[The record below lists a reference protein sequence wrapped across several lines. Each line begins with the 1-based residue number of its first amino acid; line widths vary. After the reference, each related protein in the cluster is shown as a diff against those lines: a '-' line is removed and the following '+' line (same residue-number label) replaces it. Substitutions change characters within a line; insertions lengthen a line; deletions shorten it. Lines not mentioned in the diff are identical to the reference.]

1 MLRRRWKTLKH
12 IVILALLWLVDRLMR
27 ALPLAGA
34 RRLGEGLGRA
44 FFALVPYERRKTLDT
59 LARAFPDAQPA
70 WRLDTARAV
79 FGHLGRSGAEFF
91 RMADMDADAIDAWVG
106 TVRGWERAAAQL
118 GAGRGIVFVTAHLG
132 HWELLGAWTAR
143 RAQVG
148 VVARQIYDARLDQ
161 VLIDRRRQ
169 HGVEVFSRN
178 TAVRPILRWLKDGK
192 VLGTLADQDT
202 GVDSLYVDFF
212 GQPAKTPSGPAVL
225 AQATGAALLTA
236 WCTRR
241 TDGRYDLD
249 FGAPIPVPP
258 RGAGGALELW
268 PVVQEY
274 TRQTEAAV
282 RRNPQLWA
290 FNHARW
296 RSDIRKPSTG
306 WDPRQADACLGRI
319 EAWVAAGRPPLGVA

>member
-1 MLRRRWKTLKH
+1 MIRRLWKPIKH
-12 IVILALLWLVDRLMR
+12 ALILGLLWLVDRLLR
-27 ALPLAGA
+27 ALPLGLA
-34 RRLGEGLGRA
+34 RGLGERLGRVFYA
-44 FFALVPYERRKTLDT
+44 WVPYERKKTLAT
-59 LARAFPDAQPA
+59 LATAFPESSPA
-70 WRLDTARAV
+70 WREQTGAAV

-91 RMADMDADAIDAWVG
+91 RMADMGPDDIDAWVG
-106 TVRGWERAAAQL
+106 QVTGWEHAQAEL
-118 GAGRGIVFVTAHLG
+118 VQGRGIVFVTAHYG
-132 HWELLGAWTAR
+132 HWELLAAWTAR
-143 RAQVG
+143 RAPVG

-161 VLIDRRRQ
+161 VLIDRRHQ

-212 GQPAKTPSGPAVL
+212 GHPAKTPSGPAVL

-241 TDGRYDLD
+241 EDGRYDLA
-249 FGAPIPVPP
+249 FGRPIPVPP
-258 RGAGGALELW
+258 RGQGGPMELW

-282 RRNPQLWA
+282 RRAPQLWA

-296 RSDIRKPSTG
+296 RSGIRQASTG
-306 WDPRQADACLGRI
+306 WDPRLADACLQQCA
-319 EAWVAAGRPPLGVA
+319 AWAAAGRPPLAGA